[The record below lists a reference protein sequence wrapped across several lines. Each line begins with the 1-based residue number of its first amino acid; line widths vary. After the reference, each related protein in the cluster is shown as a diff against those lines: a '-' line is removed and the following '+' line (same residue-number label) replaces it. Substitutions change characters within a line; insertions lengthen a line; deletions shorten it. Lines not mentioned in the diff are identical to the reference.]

1 MGSKRLSFGGKLIVV
16 SIWIAIASI
25 FVGWVR
31 VSLFASDVTSGPLIA
46 VGIVIVFLLWGY
58 PLQIATNRKRMSMK
72 ALVATATSAVVIPVV
87 LGVIIDQ
94 RTLFDAGPGIVV
106 LILAGMLL
114 LVGILLDQLQLR
126 FGKQEQASSRSDI
139 QSFRFSRCCWVSE
152 DDLQRHVRVQV
163 FHATGHAYFAL
174 EPSIALLENK
184 GLHPWALDEA
194 LALLQHYEHQIVEVW
209 RSRSK
214 ATEMTAKVPSDGPM
228 YAVGKTIGTVFR
240 GLFGRNKKP

>member
-1 MGSKRLSFGGKLIVV
+1 VKGLSFGGKLIVV

-25 FVGWVR
+25 FVGWVQ
-31 VSLFASDVTSGPLIA
+31 VSIFARDVFSWPLIA
-46 VGIVIVFLLWGY
+46 VGMVIVLLLWSY
-58 PLQIATNRKRMSMK
+58 PLQIATNRKRMGMK
-72 ALVATATSAVVIPVV
+72 ALAATATSAVVIPLV
-87 LGVIIDQ
+87 LGFIIHQ
-94 RTLFDAGPGIVV
+94 QTFFDAGPGIVV

-126 FGKQEQASSRSDI
+126 FGKKEQASSRSNI
-139 QSFRFSRCCWVSE
+139 QSFRFNRCCWVSE

-194 LALLQHYEHQIVEVW
+194 QALLQHYEHQIVEVW

-214 ATEMTAKVPSDGPM
+214 ATEMTDNVASDG
-228 YAVGKTIGTVFR
+228 ALHRIGKTIGTVF
-240 GLFGRNKKP
+240 GNLLGRLKRS